1 MIEKYGGWASYNNI
15 TATPI
20 VRDLW
25 GWQGLTG
32 VKHLGIGG
40 TQSLSVVTSNNN
52 QDITPQTL
60 TTNNP
65 PKISTTLG
73 STVVTIMD
81 PNSSANAQTT
91 IYFNTPISIAGQI
104 LNGAYQVTQGLGSSD
119 YTISLPYAA
128 SATVASSG
136 QLPLFTATA
145 GTATVW
151 VDLPNNNFPNI
162 VGEYQQFI
170 APTNVGGITVQ
181 GPYQTT
187 ISSCNPTNFVSINA
201 PIPPVTSASSVAMNG
216 GNAQIVYYYTVGAP
230 AGLGFGQGASG
241 FGAQGSFGV
250 GGTALPAT
258 GTPITAT
265 DWTLCNWGETLLAVP
280 ENGPLYQW
288 SANSGYTTASVVP
301 TAPFFN
307 GGCFVSQPQ
316 QILVLW
322 RSVQLTGTQD
332 PLIVRWSDSLDY
344 TNYNVNSQTWAGA
357 FHIPTGSIIIG
368 GMQSAQQG
376 IIWTDIE
383 CWVMQNVGQP
393 IVFGFNRV
401 GSGCGLVGKHATGV
415 LNGNIYWMGPDNF
428 FILGAN
434 GVQSIPCSVWN
445 YVFSQLDTSNQWKAR
460 CATNALYGE
469 VAWFFP
475 QIGGGG
481 ENTLYAK
488 LNIAEQEWDY
498 GVLGRSAWIDVT
510 VLGNPIG
517 ADLNGAIWQHEVGWN
532 AGSVSLDNSFTS
544 GWWSIA
550 EGDQVSIV
558 DWIFPDMTYQTSQ
571 LASTSNLQLTFYSCM
586 YGNDT
591 PVVYGP
597 FPFSQPSTFINCRI
611 RGRYL
616 KVQLSEVGDMNGFWR
631 LGRIRYRY
639 APDGRQ

>member
-1 MIEKYGGWASYNNI
+1 MPLTSVRLKPGVNTMMTPLQNEAGVSQSQLVRYQQGMIEKYGGWSSYNNI

-20 VRDLW
+20 VRSLW

-434 GVQSIPCSVWN
+434 
-445 YVFSQLDTSNQWKAR
+445 
-460 CATNALYGE
+460 
-469 VAWFFP
+469 
-475 QIGGGG
+475 
-481 ENTLYAK
+481 
-488 LNIAEQEWDY
+488 
-498 GVLGRSAWIDVT
+498 
-510 VLGNPIG
+510 
-517 ADLNGAIWQHEVGWN
+517 
-532 AGSVSLDNSFTS
+532 
-544 GWWSIA
+544 
-550 EGDQVSIV
+550 
-558 DWIFPDMTYQTSQ
+558 
-571 LASTSNLQLTFYSCM
+571 
-586 YGNDT
+586 
-591 PVVYGP
+591 
-597 FPFSQPSTFINCRI
+597 
-611 RGRYL
+611 
-616 KVQLSEVGDMNGFWR
+616 
-631 LGRIRYRY
+631 
-639 APDGRQ
+639 